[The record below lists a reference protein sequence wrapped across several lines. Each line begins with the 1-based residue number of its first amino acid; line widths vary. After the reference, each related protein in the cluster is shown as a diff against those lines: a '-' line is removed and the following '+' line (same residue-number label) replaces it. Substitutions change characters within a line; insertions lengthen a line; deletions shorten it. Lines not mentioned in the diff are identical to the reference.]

1 IGIIDNE
8 PLWDNFRQGL
18 RDLGY
23 IENQNIAIE
32 YRSAEGKVDRLVQA
46 AHELVSLPVNTIV
59 VVGSTAARAARQAT
73 STIPIVG
80 IAIGAPGEIGFRR
93 EPRTTGRKRDRKL
106 LSGT

>member
-1 IGIIDNE
+1 MRRREFIALLGCAAAWPLTARAQEPSTVVGMPRIGIIDDE

-46 AHELVSLPVNTIV
+46 ARELVSLPVNTIV
-59 VVGSTAARAARQAT
+59 VVGSTAARAARQA
-73 STIPIVG
+73 
-80 IAIGAPGEIGFRR
+80 
-93 EPRTTGRKRDRKL
+93 
-106 LSGT
+106 